1 VVGCWRGYL
10 SGARCKLA
18 YGIFHCHSLSLAS
31 VKSSLVFP
39 EKWPLNG
46 CVCVCACVRA
56 CVCEVTFQVAAPGAE
71 SAVYDCFV
79 VYAVIVLFSYESMR
93 SLCDR
98 YNRAIDSIRQLVSPI
113 LDCVSTKIGCI

>member
-1 VVGCWRGYL
+1 MCVCVCVC
-10 SGARCKLA
+10 AR
-18 YGIFHCHSLSLAS
+18 
-31 VKSSLVFP
+31 V
-39 EKWPLNG
+39 

-79 VYAVIVLFSYESMR
+79 VYAVIVLFSYESMK